1 MRSGHEGNEH
11 RLTDHLPTAEA
22 DPGEPHDEPS
32 PFPSS
37 SRTSSASPPP
47 RAPPADGGLRDSRGS
62 LRPRTPRDEAWAQAQ
77 AAEKQKDEARLEDF
91 QVREREMSEILRLL
105 REKKERE
112 GGEGKQ

>member
-1 MRSGHEGNEH
+1 MRSGQEGNEH
-11 RLTDHLPTAEA
+11 RLTTFLLQRPPT
-22 DPGEPHDEPS
+22 
-32 PFPSS
+32 
-37 SRTSSASPPP
+37 
-47 RAPPADGGLRDSRGS
+47 DGGLRDSRGS